1 MWYMFLELG
10 NFTEQRAKSSKSQ
23 RKGKVQP
30 IVKLKYFARVG
41 EFVGEEEQVCL
52 IGKSSVFINY
62 LSGWAELKSN
72 TCSGVGEEN
81 KNCRPQLP
89 MCRETREDFAKVR
102 LEGLFLFPM

>member
-1 MWYMFLELG
+1 MFLQPG

-23 RKGKVQP
+23 RKGEVQP
-30 IVKLKYFARVG
+30 IVKPKYFARGG

-62 LSGWAELKSN
+62 LSSWAELKSN

-81 KNCRPQLP
+81 KNRRPQLP
-89 MCRETREDFAKVR
+89 TCIEAREDFTKAGP
-102 LEGLFLFPM
+102 EGLFLFLI

>member
-1 MWYMFLELG
+1 MWYMFPEPG
-10 NFTEQRAKSSKSQ
+10 NFAEQKAKSSKSQ

-30 IVKLKYFARVG
+30 IVKPNYFARVG

-62 LSGWAELKSN
+62 LSGWAELKSS

-81 KNCRPQLP
+81 KNCRPQIP
-89 MCRETREDFAKVR
+89 TCIEARKDFAKVR
-102 LEGLFLFPM
+102 PEGLFLFPI